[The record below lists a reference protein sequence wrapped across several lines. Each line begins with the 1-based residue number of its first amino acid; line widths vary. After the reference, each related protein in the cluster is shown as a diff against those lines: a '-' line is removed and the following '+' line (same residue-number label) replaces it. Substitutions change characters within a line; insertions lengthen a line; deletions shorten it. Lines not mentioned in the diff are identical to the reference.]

1 MTNIG
6 VVGAGTAGL
15 HLGLLLRQHDIPVTI
30 YTDRTADQVAEGR
43 LPNSVAHHAVTIERE
58 RELGV
63 DHWPVEE
70 FGYFCHH
77 HWVGGA
83 ELFFRG
89 NFQSPSRAVDY
100 RIYQPTLMG
109 DFEDRGGRI
118 EIRSVEA
125 EDLDALSEK
134 HDALVV
140 ASGKKS
146 LGDFFGIN
154 EAKTPYAGPQRRL
167 MVGLWHG
174 VANEDTKSV
183 TLSIAPGHGELLD
196 IPLYSFAGHTHALL
210 FENVIG
216 GDTEVL
222 ADARYDDD
230 PEAFRRLVLEK
241 VRQYHPT
248 VAARID
254 ESTFTLARPQDL
266 LQGAVRPVLRNDYRV
281 LDNGTVVIA
290 AGDVHS
296 VLDPVIGQGG
306 NSASYSGYTVGQ
318 EILED
323 LGFGADLGR
332 RAAERRRERVE
343 KVSDWTNLMVQVPP
357 APHMIDLLGA
367 MSQSPTL
374 ADEFTQNF
382 NDPIAQWDDVVG
394 SPETAAAAIARTA
407 TRDPRE
413 EPAHA

>member
-6 VVGAGTAGL
+6 IVGAGTAGL

-30 YTDRTADQVAEGR
+30 YTDRTAEQVAAGR
-43 LPNSVAHHAVTIERE
+43 LPNSVAHHAVTVARE

-77 HWVGGA
+77 HWVGGGA
-83 ELFFRG
+83 DLFFRG
-89 NFQSPSRAVDY
+89 DFASPSRAVDY
-100 RIYQPTLMG
+100 RIYQPALMG

-125 EDLDALSEK
+125 EDLDALSAG

-140 ASGKKS
+140 ASGKRS
-146 LGDFFGIN
+146 LGEFFGVN
-154 EAKTPYAGPQRRL
+154 RAKSPYTSPQRRL
-167 MVGLWHG
+167 MVALWHG
-174 VANEDTKSV
+174 VEDEDTRSV

-196 IPLYSFAGHTHALL
+196 IPLFSFAGHTHALL
-210 FENVIG
+210 FENIIG

-241 VRQYHPT
+241 LRAYHPT
-248 VAARID
+248 VARRVD
-254 ESTFTLARPQDL
+254 EASFALARPQDL
-266 LQGAVRPVLRNDYRV
+266 LQGAVTPVLRNDYRV
-281 LDNGTVVIA
+281 LENGTVVIA

-323 LGFGADLGR
+323 RGFGADLGR

-357 APHMIDLLGA
+357 ADHLIGLLGA
-367 MSQSPTL
+367 MSTSRSL

-382 NDPIAQWDDVVG
+382 NDPVAQWDTVLG
-394 SPETAAAAIARTA
+394 SPEIAAAAISRNARKEHIGA
-407 TRDPRE
+407 
-413 EPAHA
+413 